1 MSKIKETCTIILSRE
16 AVRLFMQDELL
27 PYGTF
32 DGMEIVSCAATNSDS
47 SNFLTLKLAPK
58 PPKPKPEK

>member
-1 MSKIKETCTIILSRE
+1 MSKLKDLCTIILSRE

-32 DGMEIVSCAATNSDS
+32 DGLEVTSVSATNGDDLS
-47 SNFLTLKLAPK
+47 FLTLKLAPK
-58 PPKPKPEK
+58 PKPPAK